1 MSNSNDAMDTDNGLV
16 YIDDDGQPRDLL
28 FGFALAPTPN
38 GDPNW
43 TDGHNLV
50 PEFDDRT
57 YGAPLEADPSAD
69 NAIDEVVPPAHDA
82 TATVEQTEEEE
93 QLPEDAGDNQQE
105 LAAAGSFWPTWSMA
119 SICISKTTQNRTLLP
134 F

>member
-1 MSNSNDAMDTDNGLV
+1 MSSPNDAMDMDNGLAYV
-16 YIDDDGQPRDLL
+16 DDDGQLRDLM
-28 FGFALAPTPN
+28 FGFPLPPVPHMEDNWN
-38 GDPNW
+38 G
-43 TDGHNLV
+43 GHNLL
-50 PEFDDRT
+50 PEFEDLP

-69 NAIDEVVPPAHDA
+69 NAVDEVVPPAHDA